1 MNRSTTAGIVIRLA
15 VLSMLAGGC
24 ASTEQVDAPEPSS
37 QPKQT
42 QDVEPKVVEAS
53 SPRPKH
59 EHAAFAQRV
68 EERKKMVSTQIA
80 NRPFARPVR
89 DDQVLQAMRTV
100 PRHAFVPDRYQ
111 GQAYADRPLPI
122 GFSQTISQPY
132 IVGFMTELLELNST
146 SKVLEIGTG
155 SGYQA
160 AVAAELA
167 NAVYSIEIIE
177 ELGEDAERRLKE
189 LGYTNVHI
197 KIADGYDGW
206 PEHAPFDA
214 IIVTAASSHI
224 PPPLIKQLKPGGR
237 LVIPLGSPWRAQ
249 QLVLLTKQ
257 EDGTIKSQG
266 LMAVQFV
273 PMLGKAQE

>member
-1 MNRSTTAGIVIRLA
+1 MNPSTTVQAVIHLA

-24 ASTEQVDAPEPSS
+24 ATDEQVNAPEPSS

-42 QDVEPKVVEAS
+42 QDAEAKIVGAED
-53 SPRPKH
+53 PRPKH
-59 EHAAFAQRV
+59 KHAAFAQRV
-68 EERKKMVSTQIA
+68 EEREKMVHTQISD
-80 NRPFARPVR
+80 RGFATPVKSEA
-89 DDQVLQAMRTV
+89 VLQAMRTV

-111 GQAYADRPLPI
+111 SQAYADRPLPI

-132 IVGFMTELLELNST
+132 IVGFMTELLELNSA

-177 ELGEDAERRLKE
+177 KLGEDTERRLKE
-189 LGYTNVHI
+189 IGYANVHT

-224 PPPLIKQLKPGGR
+224 PQPLIKQLKPGGR

-257 EDGTIKSQG
+257 QDGTIKSQG
-266 LMAVQFV
+266 LMAVRFV
-273 PMLGKAQE
+273 PMLGKAQK

>member
-1 MNRSTTAGIVIRLA
+1 MNPSATVRAVIRLA

-24 ASTEQVDAPEPSS
+24 ASTEQADAPEPSS

-42 QDVEPKVVEAS
+42 QDAEPKVVEAA

-68 EERKKMVSTQIA
+68 EEREKMVYTQISD
-80 NRPFARPVR
+80 RGFGRPVR
-89 DDQVLQAMRTV
+89 SEAVLQAMRTV

-122 GFSQTISQPY
+122 GFNQTISQPY

-177 ELGEDAERRLKE
+177 ELGEDAERLLKE
-189 LGYTNVHI
+189 LGYANVHI
-197 KIADGYDGW
+197 KITDGYDGW
-206 PEHAPFDA
+206 VEHAPFDA

-266 LMAVQFV
+266 LMAVRFV
-273 PMLGKAQE
+273 PMLGKAQK

>member
-1 MNRSTTAGIVIRLA
+1 MNLSTTVQAVIRLA
-15 VLSMLAGGC
+15 LLSMLAGGC
-24 ASTEQVDAPEPSS
+24 ASTEQVDAPEPNS

-42 QDVEPKVVEAS
+42 QDAEPKVVEAEP
-53 SPRPKH
+53 PRPKH

-68 EERKKMVSTQIA
+68 EERERMVHTQIS
-80 NRPFARPVR
+80 NRGVR
-89 DDQVLQAMRTV
+89 SKAVLQAMRTV
-100 PRHAFVPDRYQ
+100 PRHAFVPHRYQ
-111 GQAYADRPLPI
+111 GQAYADRPLSI
-122 GFSQTISQPY
+122 GFGQTISQPY

-177 ELGEDAERRLKE
+177 ELGENTKRRLKE
-189 LGYTNVHI
+189 IGYANVHT

-257 EDGTIKSQG
+257 ENGTIKSQG
-266 LMAVQFV
+266 LMAVRFV

>member
-1 MNRSTTAGIVIRLA
+1 MNSSTTVRAVIRLA

-42 QDVEPKVVEAS
+42 QDAGPKVVEAA

-59 EHAAFAQRV
+59 EHPAFSEWV
-68 EERKKMVSTQIA
+68 EQRKKMVSTQIA

-89 DDQVLQAMRTV
+89 DDQVLQAVRTV

-111 GQAYADRPLPI
+111 SQAYADRPLPI

-189 LGYTNVHI
+189 LGYANVHI

-206 PEHAPFDA
+206 PEHAPFDV

>member
-1 MNRSTTAGIVIRLA
+1 MNPSTTVRAVIRLA

-24 ASTEQVDAPEPSS
+24 ASTEQVDTPEPSS
-37 QPKQT
+37 PPKQT
-42 QDVEPKVVEAS
+42 QDAEPKVVEAENL
-53 SPRPKH
+53 RPMH

-68 EERKKMVSTQIA
+68 EEREKMVHAQISD
-80 NRPFARPVR
+80 RGFATPVR
-89 DDQVLQAMRTV
+89 SEAVLQAMRTV
-100 PRHAFVPDRYQ
+100 PRHAFVPDSYQ

-177 ELGEDAERRLKE
+177 ELGEDTERRLKE
-189 LGYTNVHI
+189 LGYANVHT

>member
-1 MNRSTTAGIVIRLA
+1 MNPSTTVRAVIRLA

-24 ASTEQVDAPEPSS
+24 ASTEQVDTPEPSS

-42 QDVEPKVVEAS
+42 QDAEPKVVEVA

-59 EHAAFAQRV
+59 EHAAFAQRI

-189 LGYTNVHI
+189 LGYANVHV

-214 IIVTAASSHI
+214 IIATAASSHI

-266 LMAVQFV
+266 LMAVRFV

>member
-1 MNRSTTAGIVIRLA
+1 MNLSTTVQAVIRLA

-24 ASTEQVDAPEPSS
+24 ASTEQVDAPEPNS

-42 QDVEPKVVEAS
+42 QDAEPKVVEAED
-53 SPRPKH
+53 PRPKH

-68 EERKKMVSTQIA
+68 EEREKMVHTQISD
-80 NRPFARPVR
+80 RGFARPVR
-89 DDQVLQAMRTV
+89 SEAVLQAMRTV
-100 PRHAFVPDRYQ
+100 PRHAFVLDRYQ

-122 GFSQTISQPY
+122 GFNQTISQPY

-177 ELGEDAERRLKE
+177 KLGENTEQRLKE
-189 LGYTNVHI
+189 LGYANVHT

-237 LVIPLGSPWRAQ
+237 LVIPLGSPWQAQ
-249 QLVLLTKQ
+249 QMVLLTKQ
-257 EDGTIKSQG
+257 ADGTIKSQG

>member
-1 MNRSTTAGIVIRLA
+1 MNPSTTVQAVIRLA

-42 QDVEPKVVEAS
+42 QDAEPKVVEAA

-68 EERKKMVSTQIA
+68 EERERMVHTQIS
-80 NRPFARPVR
+80 NRGVR
-89 DDQVLQAMRTV
+89 SEAVLQAMRTV
-100 PRHAFVPDRYQ
+100 PRHAFVPHRYQ
-111 GQAYADRPLPI
+111 GQAYADRPLSI
-122 GFSQTISQPY
+122 GFGQTISQPY
-132 IVGFMTELLELNST
+132 IVGFMTELLELNAT
-146 SKVLEIGTG
+146 TKVLEIGTG

-177 ELGEDAERRLKE
+177 KLGEDTERRLKE
-189 LGYTNVHI
+189 IGYANVHT

-257 EDGTIKSQG
+257 ADGTIKSQG
-266 LMAVQFV
+266 LMAVRFV
-273 PMLGKAQE
+273 PMLGKAQK